1 MKGLMFIPLI
11 AASMPK
17 VTLLGIAQD
26 GGRPHPGC
34 QRACCAGLGPEDTQH
49 PVSLGI
55 VDEHGQGHL
64 IEATRALGEQLRIWG
79 HPPLHSVL
87 LTHAHF
93 GHVDGLG
100 LFGRETLNAS
110 DLRLYVSSSMQNLI
124 ERTPQWALML
134 EQGVFSVTSI
144 SSGVSHALS
153 EEVRVEPIA
162 VPHRAEL
169 SDMHAFVVRGPNRSV
184 LFLPDHDR
192 WDDTLAHYGA
202 STIREWLAQLEVDVA
217 LVDGTFWS
225 SDELSGRSQL
235 EVPHPPVA
243 ESLERLGPR
252 RDDDPNI
259 IFIHLNHTNP
269 LYRPASEEY
278 RRVTSLGWSVGEQ
291 GMTFTL

>member
-1 MKGLMFIPLI
+1 MFIL
-11 AASMPK
+11 AVVVVMPT
-17 VTLLGIAQD
+17 VSLLGIAQD
-26 GGRPHPGC
+26 GGRPQPGC
-34 QRACCAGLGPEDTQH
+34 QRACCANLGPEDVRH

-64 IEATRALGEQLRIWG
+64 IEATRALGDQLRMWG
-79 HPPLHSVL
+79 HPPLRSVL

-110 DLRLYVSSSMQNLI
+110 GLRLYVSPSMQSLI

-134 EQGVFSVTSI
+134 DQGVFSVESI
-144 SSGVSHALS
+144 SSGGVHSLS
-153 EEVRVEPIA
+153 DEVQVEPIV

-169 SDMHAFVVRGPNRSV
+169 SDMHAFVVRGPNRAL

-192 WDDTLAHYGA
+192 WEDTLAHHGV
-202 STIREWLAQLEVDVA
+202 STIREWLSQLQVDVA

-243 ESLERLGPR
+243 ETLERLGSR
-252 RDDDPNI
+252 KDDDPDI
-259 IFIHLNHTNP
+259 FFIHLNHTNP
-269 LYRPASEEY
+269 LYAPSSSQHRKLAEM
-278 RRVTSLGWSVGEQ
+278 GWKVGQQ

>member
-1 MKGLMFIPLI
+1 MFFITMVENM
-11 AASMPK
+11 AT

-26 GGRPHPGC
+26 GGRPQPGC
-34 QRACCAGLGPEDTQH
+34 QRPCCANLGPEDIRH

-55 VDEHGQGHL
+55 TDEHGQGHL
-64 IEATRALGEQLRIWG
+64 IEASRALGEQLRVWDN
-79 HPPLHSVL
+79 PPLHSVL

-110 DLRLYVSSSMQNLI
+110 GLCLYVSPSMQSLI
-124 ERTPQWALML
+124 ERTPQWALMVQ
-134 EQGVFSVTSI
+134 QGVFSVQPI
-144 SSGVSHALS
+144 CSGVAFSLS
-153 EEVRVEPIA
+153 GGVRVEPLA

-169 SDMHAFVVRGPNRSV
+169 SDMHAFVVRGPKASL

-202 STIREWLAQLEVDVA
+202 SSIREWLTQLNIDVA

-225 SDELSGRSQL
+225 SDELSGRSQR

-252 RDDDPNI
+252 RDDDPEI

-269 LYRPASEEY
+269 LHNTSSEQY
-278 RRVTSLGWSVGEQ
+278 QTLQAMGWKVGHQ

>member
-1 MKGLMFIPLI
+1 M
-11 AASMPK
+11 
-17 VTLLGIAQD
+17 
-26 GGRPHPGC
+26 
-34 QRACCAGLGPEDTQH
+34 
-49 PVSLGI
+49 
-55 VDEHGQGHL
+55 
-64 IEATRALGEQLRIWG
+64 WG
-79 HPPLHSVL
+79 HPPLRSVL

-110 DLRLYVSSSMQNLI
+110 GLRLYVSPSMQSLI

-134 EQGVFSVTSI
+134 DQGVFSVESI
-144 SSGVSHALS
+144 SSGGVHSLS
-153 EEVRVEPIA
+153 DEVQVEPIV

-169 SDMHAFVVRGPNRSV
+169 SDMHAFVVRGPNRAL

-192 WDDTLAHYGA
+192 WEDTLAHHGV
-202 STIREWLAQLEVDVA
+202 STIREWLSQLQVDVA

-243 ESLERLGPR
+243 ETLERLGSR
-252 RDDDPNI
+252 KDDDPDI
-259 IFIHLNHTNP
+259 FFIHLNHTNP
-269 LYRPASEEY
+269 LYAPSSSQHRKLAEM
-278 RRVTSLGWSVGEQ
+278 GWKVGQQ